1 MRAFLLL
8 LLVANTAAADPI
20 DLDTDDATF
29 RLAESAGAC
38 DKGRPA
44 HIASWCHDKP
54 RPARYVRKLA
64 VTARQAASELL
75 ALTLPVTDHG
85 KGFIASPIAP
95 TIWCDAKACLFADA
109 MVVIVRT
116 KVAAADVARVE
127 LAFDADGIWQVQQWW
142 GPRATKLAVTLV
154 GADGK
159 RLGDAMLL
167 QPRK

>member
-1 MRAFLLL
+1 MRALVVL

-29 RLAESAGAC
+29 RLAETAGAC
-38 DKGRPA
+38 DKGRA
-44 HIASWCHDKP
+44 AFIASWCHEKP

-75 ALTLPVTDHG
+75 ALTLPVADHG
-85 KGFIASPIAP
+85 KGFISSPIAP
-95 TIWCDAKACLFADA
+95 TIWCDAKACLFSDA
-109 MVVIVRT
+109 VVVIVRS

-127 LAFDADGIWQVQQWW
+127 IAFDTDGLWQVQQWW
-142 GPRATKLAVTLV
+142 GPRATNLAVTLV
-154 GADGK
+154 GAGGK
-159 RLGDAMLL
+159 RLGDATLL